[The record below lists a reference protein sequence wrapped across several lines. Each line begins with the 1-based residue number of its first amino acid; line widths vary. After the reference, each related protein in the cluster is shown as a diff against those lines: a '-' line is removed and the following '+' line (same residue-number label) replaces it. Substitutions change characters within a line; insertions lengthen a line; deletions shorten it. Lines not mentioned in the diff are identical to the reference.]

1 MSTTLPISR
10 PRSTRRVPFLAAAS
24 GLIAAAS
31 ITVTLALAGG
41 GSDTAPSPSAIPTHA
56 HPDRATIYQ
65 RNADAPQPSGATDGK
80 RSAERFHHF
89 R

>member
-1 MSTTLPISR
+1 MSTALPISR

-31 ITVTLALAGG
+31 ITVTLALAAG
-41 GSDTAPSPSAIPTHA
+41 GSDTAPSPSAVTHA

-65 RNADAPQPSGATDGK
+65 RNADAPQPSGAIDGK